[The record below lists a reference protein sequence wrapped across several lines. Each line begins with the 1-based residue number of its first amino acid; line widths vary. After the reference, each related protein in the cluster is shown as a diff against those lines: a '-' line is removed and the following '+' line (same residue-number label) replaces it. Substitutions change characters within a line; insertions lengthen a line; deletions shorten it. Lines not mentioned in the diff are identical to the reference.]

1 MRAIVPRPSSINGR
15 EAPITPISNF
25 DVDASAFAQVIGKPF
40 LAIASETPADSG
52 ARERLLDEAFGAAR
66 SGKTAERLRAG
77 RLPAQGLALAAKD
90 AGKLIGSLRMWHILA
105 GEVSALLLGPLAAA
119 KAYRSRGL
127 GRRLMGEALF
137 RAARAGH
144 KAVLLVGDAAYYEPF
159 GFSRRH
165 TLGLVLPGPVDEAR
179 FLGLEL
185 KGGALQAAR
194 GVVVAAGARDL
205 PAYRGAIEFRRAA

>member
-1 MRAIVPRPSSINGR
+1 MTS
-15 EAPITPISNF
+15 ISNF
-25 DVDASAFAQVIGKPF
+25 NMQAPAFAGVVGKPN
-40 LAIASETPADSG
+40 LSIASESPADSW

-66 SGKTAERLRAG
+66 SGKTAERVREG
-77 RLPAQGLALAAKD
+77 RLPAPGLALAATD
-90 AGKLIGSLRMWHILA
+90 AGDLVGTLRMWHVLA
-105 GEVSALLLGPLAAA
+105 GEVPALLLGPLAVA

-127 GRRLMGEALF
+127 GRRLMAEALF

-159 GFSRRH
+159 GFSRHH

-194 GVVVAAGARDL
+194 GFVVAAGARDL
-205 PAYRGAIEFRRAA
+205 PAYRGAWQLRRAA

>member
-1 MRAIVPRPSSINGR
+1 MIS
-15 EAPITPISNF
+15 ISNF
-25 DVDASAFAQVIGKPF
+25 EVQAPAFAGVIGKPN
-40 LAIASETPADSG
+40 LAIASESPADSW

-66 SGKTAERLRAG
+66 SGKTAERLREG
-77 RLPAQGLALAAKD
+77 RLPAQGFSLAAWD
-90 AGKLIGSLRMWHILA
+90 AGELIGTLRMWHILA
-105 GEVSALLLGPLAAA
+105 GKVPALLLGPLAVA

-127 GRRLMGEALF
+127 GRRLMAEALF
-137 RAARAGH
+137 RAASAGH

-165 TLGLVLPGPVDEAR
+165 TLRLILPGPVDEAR

-185 KGGALQAAR
+185 KRGALKAAK
-194 GVVVAAGARDL
+194 GVVLAAGARDL